1 MTYAYSNMIW
11 VPTIQYY
18 SREVAKTLNFYLP
31 SLITPSIHF
40 ISKLVSFRLDTI
52 DFEDKELLVFFI
64 RRHASISMAMI
75 KPRATRGKMTRAYAS
90 KPPSWI
96 VRLSLGSVDI
106 TWEIL
111 DIRPISKNNNT
122 LSNHMVRQR

>member
-1 MTYAYSNMIW
+1 MSYAYNSMKW
-11 VPTIQYY
+11 VSTIQYY
-18 SREVAKTLNFYLP
+18 SREVVKTLNYYLL

-40 ISKLVSFRLDTI
+40 ISELMSFRLDTI

-90 KPPSWI
+90 KPPS
-96 VRLSLGSVDI
+96 
-106 TWEIL
+106 
-111 DIRPISKNNNT
+111 
-122 LSNHMVRQR
+122 